1 MAMKQGQHLTLAN
14 SQRLAVMGRMRMADW
29 IEMPERE
36 FAHEIEKLEKDPLFK
51 KLHYGDGRIPG
62 AFRRQRWPGGKL
74 SGSFYEID
82 ERTAAGSGERVGVEE
97 FAATRGPA
105 LAAIKR
111 MGQKDFERYFLHGED
126 ALTLEEIGRRTG
138 LKKEEVL
145 GIHDLVVELGARAE
159 FEGKTVVP
167 AASPG
172 RQAACLAQ
180 ISLADGAPSF
190 EFYAPYWAR
199 GLYQVRHDLLDR
211 WKDGG
216 LSAQERKH
224 LPALLKRLETVNLRQ
239 STLFRLLETIARVQ
253 ADHIKS
259 GLAEDIRPI
268 SLRQLAKRL
277 DLAPSTVSRAFSHRS
292 IKLPSGIELPLIA
305 FVPGRRRVLRELL
318 GQWLSQSVAVTDAA
332 LVERLKAER
341 GISVS
346 RRTVNAVRHELKA
359 TKRR

>member
-1 MAMKQGQHLTLAN
+1 MKQSQKMSLAN

-36 FAHEIEKLEKDPLFK
+36 FAQEIVKLEKDPLFQ
-51 KLHYGDGRIPG
+51 KLYFGDGRIPG

-82 ERTAAGSGERVGVEE
+82 ERTAAGAGERVGVEE
-97 FAATRGPA
+97 FSAERAESI
-105 LAAIKR
+105 AAIKR

-126 ALTLEEIGRRTG
+126 ALTLEEIGRRTN
-138 LKKEEVL
+138 LKPEEVRS
-145 GIHDLVVELGARAE
+145 IHELVVELGARAE
-159 FEGKTVVP
+159 FEGKIEAPT
-167 AASPG
+167 AAPG

-180 ISLADGAPSF
+180 ITLKGGAPVF

-211 WKDGG
+211 WKEGG
-216 LSAQERKH
+216 LTPQERKH
-224 LPALLKRLETVNLRQ
+224 LPAMLKRLETVNLRQ
-239 STLFRLLETIARVQ
+239 STLFRLLETIARLQ
-253 ADHIKS
+253 ADYLKS
-259 GLAEDIRPI
+259 EHPEDIRPI

-277 DLAPSTVSRAFSHRS
+277 DLAPSTVSRAFARRS
-292 IKLPSGIELPLIA
+292 LRLPSEREMPLIA
-305 FVPGRRRVLRELL
+305 FVPGRRSVLRELL
-318 GQWLSQSVAVTDAA
+318 GQWLAVTVVVTDAA
-332 LVERLKAER
+332 LVERLRSER

-359 TKRR
+359 TKK

>member
-1 MAMKQGQHLTLAN
+1 MKQTQKLALAN

-36 FAHEIEKLEKDPLFK
+36 FAREIEKLEKDALFQ
-51 KLHYGDGRIPG
+51 KLYFGDGRIPG
-62 AFRRQRWPGGKL
+62 ALHRQRWPGGKL
-74 SGSFYEID
+74 SSSFYEID

-111 MGQKDFERYFLHGED
+111 MGQADFERYFLHGEE
-126 ALTLEEIGRRTG
+126 ALTLAEIGRRTG
-138 LKKEEVL
+138 MKPEEVQAV
-145 GIHDLVVELGARAE
+145 HELVLELGARAE
-159 FEGKTVVP
+159 FEAKVSAP
-167 AASPG
+167 SAAPG
-172 RQAACLAQ
+172 RQATCLAQ
-180 ISLADGAPSF
+180 ISLKSGAPTF

-216 LSAQERKH
+216 LTPGERKH
-224 LPALLKRLETVNLRQ
+224 LPALLKRLETINLRQ
-239 STLFRLLETIARVQ
+239 STLFRLLEMVARLQ
-253 ADHIKS
+253 ADYLKS
-259 GLAEDIRPI
+259 EHPEDIRPI

-277 DLAPSTVSRAFSHRS
+277 DLAPSTVSRAFSRRS
-292 IKLPSGIELPLIA
+292 VRLPSERELPLIA
-305 FVPGRRRVLRELL
+305 FVPGRRSVLRELL
-318 GQWLSQSVAVTDAA
+318 GQWLGVSVAVTDAA

-346 RRTVNAVRHELKA
+346 RRTVNAVRHELHA
-359 TKRR
+359 VRRR

>member
-1 MAMKQGQHLTLAN
+1 MAMKPSQHLTLAN

-105 LAAIKR
+105 LASIKR

-126 ALTLEEIGRRTG
+126 ALTLEEIGQRTG
-138 LKKEEVL
+138 LGKEEVL

-167 AASPG
+167 SASPG

-180 ISLADGAPSF
+180 IRLADGAPSF

-259 GLAEDIRPI
+259 GLAEDVRPI

-292 IKLPSGIELPLIA
+292 VKLPSGIELPLIA

-318 GQWLSQSVAVTDAA
+318 GQWLAQSVAVTDAA

>member
-1 MAMKQGQHLTLAN
+1 MMKQTQKLSLAA
-14 SQRLAVMGRMRMADW
+14 SQRLTVMGRMRMADW

-36 FAHEIEKLEKDPLFK
+36 FAQEIVKLEKDPLFQ
-51 KLHYGDGRIPG
+51 KLYFGDGRIPG
-62 AFRRQRWPGGKL
+62 AFRRQRWPGGRL

-97 FAATRGPA
+97 FAQTRGPA

-138 LKKEEVL
+138 LKAEEVRSV
-145 GIHDLVVELGARAE
+145 HELVVELGARAE
-159 FEGKTVVP
+159 FETAVEAP
-167 AASPG
+167 SASPG
-172 RQAACLAQ
+172 RQSACLAQ
-180 ISLADGAPSF
+180 ISLSGGVPSF

-216 LSAQERKH
+216 LTATERKH
-224 LPALLKRLETVNLRQ
+224 LPGLLKRLETFNLRQ
-239 STLFRLLETIARVQ
+239 STLYRLLEMVARLQVDFLKSEQ
-253 ADHIKS
+253 AVDV
-259 GLAEDIRPI
+259 RPI

-277 DLAPSTVSRAFSHRS
+277 DLAPSTVSRAFARRS
-292 IKLPSGIELPLIA
+292 VQLPSQRELPLIS
-305 FVPGRRRVLRELL
+305 FVPGRRCVLRELL
-318 GQWLSQSVAVTDAA
+318 GGWLAENAAVTDAA
-332 LVERLKAER
+332 LAERLKLER

-346 RRTVNAVRHELKA
+346 RRTVNAVRHELHA
-359 TKRR
+359 EKRR

>member
-1 MAMKQGQHLTLAN
+1 MKLSQKMSLAN

-36 FAHEIEKLEKDPLFK
+36 FAQEIVKLEKDPLFQ
-51 KLHYGDGRIPG
+51 KLYFGDGRIPS

-82 ERTAAGSGERVGVEE
+82 ERTAAGAGERVGVEE
-97 FAATRGPA
+97 FAQTRGAA

-126 ALTLEEIGRRTG
+126 ALTLEEIGRRTN
-138 LKKEEVL
+138 LKPEDVRA
-145 GIHDLVVELGARAE
+145 IHELTVELGARAE
-159 FEGKTVVP
+159 FEGKTSAP
-167 AASPG
+167 AAAPG

-180 ISLADGAPSF
+180 ISLKGGAPAF

-211 WKDGG
+211 WKEGG
-216 LSAQERKH
+216 LTPQERKH
-224 LPALLKRLETVNLRQ
+224 LPAMLKRLETVNLRQ
-239 STLFRLLETIARVQ
+239 STLFRLLETVARLQ
-253 ADHIKS
+253 ADFLKS
-259 GLAEDIRPI
+259 EHPEDVRPI

-277 DLAPSTVSRAFSHRS
+277 DLAPSTVSRAFARRS
-292 IKLPSGIELPLIA
+292 VRLPSQRELPLIA
-305 FVPGRRRVLRELL
+305 FAPGRRSVLRELL
-318 GQWLSQSVAVTDAA
+318 GQWLAVSVAVTDAA
-332 LVERLKAER
+332 LVERLKSER

-359 TKRR
+359 TKK